1 MKATVAAILLGAFTA
16 IAFGVPLS
24 RGVRDDV
31 SARCGIV
38 ESDSNRHRRAASVN
52 QNRLWPNTVVP
63 FVLAD
68 QFEGQH
74 TDAYKLGM
82 NR

>member
-31 SARCGIV
+31 SARCGMV
-38 ESDSNRHRRAASVN
+38 ESDSNRHRRAVSGN
-52 QNRLWPNTVVP
+52 LNRLWPNATVP

-68 QFEGQH
+68 KFEGQC
-74 TDAYKLGM
+74 TDAYKLDTNG
-82 NR
+82 

>member
-31 SARCGIV
+31 PASCGVV
-38 ESDSNRHRRAASVN
+38 ESGSNRHRRAVTGN
-52 QNRLWPNTVVP
+52 QNRLWPNGVVP

-68 QFEGQH
+68 QLEGQR
-74 TDAYKLGM
+74 TDAYT